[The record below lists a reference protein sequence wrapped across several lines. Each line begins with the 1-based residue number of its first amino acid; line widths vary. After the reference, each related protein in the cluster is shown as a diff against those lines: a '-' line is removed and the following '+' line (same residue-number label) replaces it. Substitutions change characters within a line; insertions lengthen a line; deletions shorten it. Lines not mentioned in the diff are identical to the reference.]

1 MVLSSPDGAI
11 RSLSQGR
18 RPAMTFAFDAR
29 GKLKGALAFVHHE
42 AAGGLALM
50 VAALAALV
58 ASNSPL
64 AWLYDGF
71 LHTPLGIRVGPL
83 AIDKP
88 LLLWINDG
96 LMAIFFFLVGLEIK
110 RELLRGE
117 LSTFAQAI
125 LPALAAVGGMAVPA
139 AIYVAINAG
148 DPSALK
154 GWAIPTATDIAF
166 SVGVLALLGTRI
178 PATLKIF
185 LLALAIIDDLGAIL
199 IIALFYTEH
208 LSWAML
214 APAAVGVAILWAL
227 NARGVMRTAPYAL
240 TGIFIWVCVLK
251 SGVHATLAGVVVA
264 LAIPLRTDTPEQAS
278 LLEQLEESLHP
289 WVAFAVLPLF
299 AFANAGV
306 SLQGLSLAKLMEPVP
321 LGIAAGLFP
330 GKMIGILGA
339 TWIAVALGLAQK
351 PAGTTWVQLAGL
363 AVLGGIGFTMSLF
376 IGMLAFPDPA
386 QAAQLRLGVLA
397 GSLLSAVVG
406 YLLLAASSGTAGQS
420 GDLSVTG
427 NGTARTGSPE

>member
-1 MVLSSPDGAI
+1 
-11 RSLSQGR
+11 
-18 RPAMTFAFDAR
+18 MTFAFDAR

-50 VAALAALV
+50 AAAVAALI

-71 LHTPLGIRVGPL
+71 LHTPVGVRIGAL

-88 LLLWINDG
+88 LLIWINDG
-96 LMAIFFFLVGLEIK
+96 LMAVFFFLVGLEVK

-117 LSTFAQAI
+117 LSTFAQAA
-125 LPALAAVGGMAVPA
+125 LPVAAAVGGMIVPA
-139 AIYVAINAG
+139 ILYVAINAG
-148 DPSALK
+148 DPAALR

-166 SVGVLALLGTRI
+166 SVGVLALLGSRI
-178 PATLKIF
+178 PGSLKIF
-185 LLALAIIDDLGAIL
+185 LLALAIIDDLGAIV

-208 LSWAML
+208 LSWEML
-214 APAAVGVAILWAL
+214 APAAVGVAVLCAL
-227 NARGVMRTAPYAL
+227 NARGVTRPAPYVL

-264 LAIPLRTDTPEQAS
+264 FAIPLKGRGQEQTS
-278 LLEQLEESLHP
+278 LLERVEESLHP

-299 AFANAGV
+299 AFANAGIA
-306 SLQGLSLAKLMEPVP
+306 LQGLSPASLLEPVS

-330 GKMIGILGA
+330 GKAIGILGA
-339 TWIAVALGLAQK
+339 AWLVVSLGLAQK
-351 PAGTTWVQLAGL
+351 PAGVSWAQLRGL

-376 IGMLAFPDPA
+376 IGTLAFPDPA
-386 QAAQLRLGVLA
+386 HAVQLRLGVLT
-397 GSLLSAVVG
+397 GSLMSAVVG
-406 YLLLAASSGTAGQS
+406 YLLLAASSPAAEPGP
-420 GDLSVTG
+420 D
-427 NGTARTGSPE
+427 RKR

>member
-1 MVLSSPDGAI
+1 
-11 RSLSQGR
+11 
-18 RPAMTFAFDAR
+18 MTFGFDVH
-29 GKLKGALAFVHHE
+29 GKLKGALAFARHE

-50 VAALAALV
+50 GAALAALIV
-58 ASNSPL
+58 SNSPL

-71 LHTPLGIRVGPL
+71 LDTPVAVRLGPL

-96 LMAIFFFLVGLEIK
+96 LMAVFFFLVGLEIK

-117 LSTFAQAI
+117 LSTLGQAA
-125 LPALAAVGGMAVPA
+125 LPALAAVGGMVVPA
-139 AIYVAINAG
+139 AIYTAINAG
-148 DPSALK
+148 DPAALR

-166 SVGVLALLGTRI
+166 SIGVLALLGSRV
-178 PATLKIF
+178 PASLKVF
-185 LLALAIIDDLGAIL
+185 LLALAIIDDLGAIV
-199 IIALFYTEH
+199 IIALFFTEH
-208 LSWAML
+208 LTLSML
-214 APAAVGVAILWAL
+214 APAVAGAVVLWVL
-227 NARGVMRTAPYAL
+227 NARGVTRPAPYIL

-264 LAIPLRTDTPEQAS
+264 LAIPLKSGTPEQTS

-299 AFANAGV
+299 AFANAGM

-321 LGIAAGLFP
+321 LGIAAGLIP

-339 TWIAVALGLAQK
+339 TWLVISAGLAQR
-351 PAGTTWVQLAGL
+351 PAGATWAQIAGI

-386 QAAQLRLGVLA
+386 HTTQVRLGVVV
-397 GSLLSAVVG
+397 GSLLSAIVG
-406 YLLLAASSGTAGQS
+406 YLVLRIVSGQASQRRDEELHSA
-420 GDLSVTG
+420 
-427 NGTARTGSPE
+427 

>member
-1 MVLSSPDGAI
+1 
-11 RSLSQGR
+11 
-18 RPAMTFAFDAR
+18 MTFGFDVH
-29 GKLKGALAFVHHE
+29 GKLKGALAFARHE

-50 VAALAALV
+50 VAALAALIV
-58 ASNSPL
+58 SNSPL

-71 LHTPLGIRVGPL
+71 LNTPVGVRVGPL

-117 LSTFAQAI
+117 LSTIGQAA
-125 LPALAAVGGMAVPA
+125 LPALAAAGGMAVPA
-139 AIYVAINAG
+139 AIYAAVNAG
-148 DPSALK
+148 DAAALR

-166 SVGVLALLGTRI
+166 SVGVLALLGSRV
-178 PATLKIF
+178 PASLKIF
-185 LLALAIIDDLGAIL
+185 LLALAIIDDLGAIV

-208 LSWAML
+208 LSVSML
-214 APAAVGVAILWAL
+214 VPAAVGAGILWAL
-227 NARGVMRTAPYAL
+227 NMRGVARPAPYIL

-264 LAIPLRTDTPEQAS
+264 LAIPLTPGTPEQAS
-278 LLEQLEESLHP
+278 PLEQLEESLHP
-289 WVAFAVLPLF
+289 WVAFAVLPMF

-306 SLQGLSLAKLMEPVP
+306 SLQGLSLAKLIEPVP

-330 GKMIGILGA
+330 GKTIGILGA
-339 TWIAVALGLAQK
+339 TWLAVMAGLASK
-351 PAGTTWVQLAGL
+351 PEGATWAQITGL

-386 QAAQLRLGVLA
+386 HAAQLRLGVLV
-397 GSLLSAVVG
+397 GSLVSAGVG
-406 YLLLAASSGTAGQS
+406 YVVLR
-420 GDLSVTG
+420 V
-427 NGTARTGSPE
+427 SPRERPTTR

>member
-1 MVLSSPDGAI
+1 
-11 RSLSQGR
+11 
-18 RPAMTFAFDAR
+18 MTFGFTVP

-42 AAGGLALM
+42 AAGGLVLM
-50 VAALAALV
+50 AAALAALI

-71 LHTPLGIRVGPL
+71 LDTPVGVRVGPL
-83 AIDKP
+83 GIDKP

-96 LMAIFFFLVGLEIK
+96 LMAVFFFLVGLEIK

-117 LSTFAQAI
+117 LSTLGQAM

-139 AIYVAINAG
+139 IVYVAINAG
-148 DPSALK
+148 DAAALK

-166 SVGVLALLGTRI
+166 SVGVLALLGSRI
-178 PATLKIF
+178 PASLKIF
-185 LLALAIIDDLGAIL
+185 LLALAIIDDLGAII

-208 LSWAML
+208 LSPTSL
-214 APAAVGVAILWAL
+214 ALAAAGIAVLWAL
-227 NARGVMRTAPYAL
+227 NARGVSRPAPYVLA
-240 TGIFIWVCVLK
+240 GIFIWVCVLK
-251 SGVHATLAGVVVA
+251 SGVHATLAGVIVA
-264 LAIPLRTDTPEQAS
+264 LAIPLQSGPLQSQAPEQPS

-330 GKMIGILGA
+330 GKAIGILGA
-339 TWIAVALGLAQK
+339 TWIAVALGLARK
-351 PAGTTWVQLAGL
+351 PEGASWAQLAGL

-386 QAAQLRLGVLA
+386 YAAQLRLGVLA
-397 GSLLSAVVG
+397 GSLISAVVG
-406 YLLLAASSGTAGQS
+406 YLLLALSSGSRGA
-420 GDLSVTG
+420 
-427 NGTARTGSPE
+427 